1 MLLKIATNLSKEI
14 IIIKT
19 ASRLTG
25 ITLASAAAAL
35 LLAGC
40 SSYGGGSAEAT
51 KASSAKMADVKCS
64 GINSCKGSSACATA
78 TSSCKGQNSCKGKG
92 WVKASK
98 ADCAAKGGK
107 VIG

>member
-1 MLLKIATNLSKEI
+1 MKIAL
-14 IIIKT
+14 KT
-19 ASRLTG
+19 TGLTMAAS
-25 ITLASAAAAL
+25 AAAL

-40 SSYGGGSAEAT
+40 SSYGGDGASAAPT
-51 KASSAKMADVKCS
+51 GAKMADVKCS

-98 ADCAAKGGK
+98 ADCLAKGGT
-107 VIG
+107 VGGQA